1 MHSAGIIHR
10 VSILV
15 ILGMNYNI
23 VFQDLKPS
31 NIAVNEDCEL
41 RVKINFC
48 WLTILEQIFFGADIG
63 LWFGKGY

>member
-1 MHSAGIIHR
+1 
-10 VSILV
+10 
-15 ILGMNYNI
+15 MNYNI